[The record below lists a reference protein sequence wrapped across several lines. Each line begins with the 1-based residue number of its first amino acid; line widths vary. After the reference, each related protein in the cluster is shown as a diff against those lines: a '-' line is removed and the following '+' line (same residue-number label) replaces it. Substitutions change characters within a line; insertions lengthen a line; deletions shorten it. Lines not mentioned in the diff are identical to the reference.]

1 MVKQKTSKSST
12 IPTLYITLGVV
23 SVAVVL
29 ILIFALVPMG
39 KKSTQ
44 QVVADIIQEQ
54 QQAMEKLEKTEESGN
69 NFLIISSVLL
79 AMGLFSGIKDM
90 IFCQSDDS
98 FRQLKLGGYAE
109 KLNNIKKNP
118 FACNPTLTY
127 IICVISLILSILALI
142 SQNSGKKAAQK
153 IVTQNEILYLDNNN
167 EQNTEIM
174 KQNEKNLKSFKTHS
188 DWAIALIAGSI
199 VIVITTL
206 TTFKFSKKYD
216 EKAMLAAELVK
227 ITTAKDQAKDYIGNS
242 TAYVDKKA
250 RQLYNKGKESL
261 KSICGYQTTKEE
273 VVQQNQPLSTK
284 TKTTSSSKEGTLF
297 DGASSSRAN

>member
-90 IFCQSDDS
+90 IFCQKDDS
-98 FRQLKLGGYAE
+98 FNQLNLGD
-109 KLNNIKKNP
+109 KLNSIKKNP

-142 SQNSGKKAAQK
+142 SQNSGKKAALK
-153 IVTQNEILYLDNNN
+153 IVSKNAILYLDNNN
-167 EQNTEIM
+167 EQNTEII
-174 KQNEKNLKSFKTHS
+174 KTN
-188 DWAIALIAGSI
+188 INFLI
-199 VIVITTL
+199 L
-206 TTFKFSKKYD
+206 
-216 EKAMLAAELVK
+216 
-227 ITTAKDQAKDYIGNS
+227 IG
-242 TAYVDKKA
+242 
-250 RQLYNKGKESL
+250 
-261 KSICGYQTTKEE
+261 
-273 VVQQNQPLSTK
+273 
-284 TKTTSSSKEGTLF
+284 
-297 DGASSSRAN
+297 

>member
-90 IFCQSDDS
+90 IFCQSDTS
-98 FRQLKLGGYAE
+98 FKE
-109 KLNNIKKNP
+109 LNFGNYTNKFQDIRKSR

-153 IVTQNEILYLDNNN
+153 IVNQNEILYLDNNN

-174 KQNEKNLKSFKTHS
+174 KQNEKNLKSFKTNI

-206 TTFKFSKKYD
+206 TTFKFSKK
-216 EKAMLAAELVK
+216 
-227 ITTAKDQAKDYIGNS
+227 
-242 TAYVDKKA
+242 
-250 RQLYNKGKESL
+250 
-261 KSICGYQTTKEE
+261 
-273 VVQQNQPLSTK
+273 
-284 TKTTSSSKEGTLF
+284 
-297 DGASSSRAN
+297 